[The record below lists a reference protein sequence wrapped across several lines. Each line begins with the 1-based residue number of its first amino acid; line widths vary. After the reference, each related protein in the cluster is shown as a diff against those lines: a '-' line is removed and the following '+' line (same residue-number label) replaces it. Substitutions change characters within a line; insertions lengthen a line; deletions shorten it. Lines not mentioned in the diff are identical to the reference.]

1 MNFCITSKSSKRE
14 LSVHDTSMAFG
25 DITLVFKPIGG
36 IIGFDDSSNVL
47 AIFCSFIV
55 VTRYANGPKPI
66 SLTAAKLSTY
76 SAFCSKNYDTHKIVL
91 KKKYV

>member
-1 MNFCITSKSSKRE
+1 
-14 LSVHDTSMAFG
+14 MALG

-36 IIGFDDSSNVL
+36 NIGFDDSSNVFT
-47 AIFCSFIV
+47 IVGSFIV

-76 SAFCSKNYDTHKIVL
+76 SAFCSKNDDTYKIIFN
-91 KKKYV
+91 KNNCIN

>member
-1 MNFCITSKSSKRE
+1 MCITSKSSKRE

-36 IIGFDDSSNVL
+36 IIGFDDSSNVFT
-47 AIFCSFIV
+47 IFCSFMV

-66 SLTAAKLSTY
+66 SLTAARLSTY
-76 SAFCSKNYDTHKIVL
+76 SAFCSKNDDTHKIIL
-91 KKKYV
+91 NKKYIN

>member
-1 MNFCITSKSSKRE
+1 MCITSKSSKRE

-36 IIGFDDSSNVL
+36 KIGFDDSSNVFT
-47 AIFCSFIV
+47 IVCSFIV

-66 SLTAAKLSTY
+66 SLTAARLSTY
-76 SAFCSKNYDTHKIVL
+76 SAFCSKNDDTNKIIL
-91 KKKYV
+91 NKKYVY